1 MNTNAITLES
11 SICKY
16 RNSLKN
22 YALRFTHNID
32 DAEDL
37 LQETMLKA
45 LRYANL
51 YKDGTNLKAWLYTI
65 LRNTFINSYRS
76 KAKWTAVIEVNED
89 LSSQQ
94 LRSSASANLA
104 ENKFMRGDI
113 QTALGSLSEEYRI
126 PFLRY
131 FEGYKY
137 HEIAV
142 ELSIPIGTVKTRI
155 FMARQHLKNKLRM
168 YSDTYRKRGAWQAKH

>member
-1 MNTNAITLES
+1 MNSISLET
-11 SICKY
+11 SICSY
-16 RNSLKN
+16 RTALRN
-22 YALRFTHNID
+22 YALRFTHNLD

-51 YKDGTNLKAWLYTI
+51 YKEGTNLKAWLYTI
-65 LRNTFINSYRS
+65 LRNTFINDYRS
-76 KAKWTAVIEVNED
+76 KSKWTSVIEVNED

-94 LRSSASANLA
+94 LRTSASNNLA
-104 ENKFMRGDI
+104 ENKFMSGDI
-113 QTALGSLSEEYRI
+113 QTALGSLPEEYRV

-137 HEIAV
+137 HEIAE
-142 ELSIPIGTVKTRI
+142 ELRIPIGTVKTRI
-155 FMARQHLKNKLRM
+155 FMARQQLKSKLRM
-168 YSDTYRKRGAWQAKH
+168 YSDTYRKRSA